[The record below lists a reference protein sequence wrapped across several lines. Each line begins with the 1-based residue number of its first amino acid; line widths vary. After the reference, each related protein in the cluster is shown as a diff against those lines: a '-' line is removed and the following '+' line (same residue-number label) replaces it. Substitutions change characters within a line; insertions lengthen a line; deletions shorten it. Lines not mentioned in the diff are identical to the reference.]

1 MTKDI
6 RKRNRILTLKKKI
19 NQTKNVKVAANKNFR
34 IKLFKQTKY
43 NVLITL
49 TFKILGIKITLKKN
63 TPSCFN
69 DLAIPG
75 LVLSKNMY
83 YK

>member
-19 NQTKNVKVAANKNFR
+19 NQTKNVKVAAYKNFR

-49 TFKILGIKITLKKN
+49 TFKILGIKITLKKKC
-63 TPSCFN
+63 TIMF
-69 DLAIPG
+69 
-75 LVLSKNMY
+75 
-83 YK
+83 

>member
-49 TFKILGIKITLKKN
+49 TFKILGIKITMKKKC
-63 TPSCFN
+63 TIMF
-69 DLAIPG
+69 
-75 LVLSKNMY
+75 
-83 YK
+83 

>member
-49 TFKILGIKITLKKN
+49 TFKILRIKITLKKN
-63 TPSCFN
+63 APSCFN

>member
-49 TFKILGIKITLKKN
+49 TFKILGIKITLKKKC
-63 TPSCFN
+63 TIMF
-69 DLAIPG
+69 
-75 LVLSKNMY
+75 
-83 YK
+83 

>member
-19 NQTKNVKVAANKNFR
+19 NQTKNVKVATNKNFR

-49 TFKILGIKITLKKN
+49 TFKILGIKITLKKKC
-63 TPSCFN
+63 TIMF
-69 DLAIPG
+69 
-75 LVLSKNMY
+75 
-83 YK
+83 

>member
-43 NVLITL
+43 NVLTTL
-49 TFKILGIKITLKKN
+49 TFKILGIKITLKKKC
-63 TPSCFN
+63 TIMF
-69 DLAIPG
+69 
-75 LVLSKNMY
+75 
-83 YK
+83 